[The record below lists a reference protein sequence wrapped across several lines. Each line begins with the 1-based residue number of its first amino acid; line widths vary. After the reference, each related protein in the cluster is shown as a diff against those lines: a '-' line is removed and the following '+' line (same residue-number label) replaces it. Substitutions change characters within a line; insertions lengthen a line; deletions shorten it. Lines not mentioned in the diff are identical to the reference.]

1 MKKFLYFCIG
11 SIAAMIAFILLL
23 PMIGLLFS
31 GLLLAAGLHY
41 YTKSTSLFG
50 KIMSA
55 TVALAGVV
63 SAISNIPAFIGL
75 VSIAIA
81 YFIYKNWN
89 SEKAE
94 VSTNNDPFTNFE
106 REWAKLTK

>member
-11 SIAAMIAFILLL
+11 SIAALTAFILLI
-23 PMIGLLFS
+23 PMVGLLFS

-55 TVALAGVV
+55 TVALAGII
-63 SAISNIPAFIGL
+63 SAVSNIPAFIGL
-75 VSIAIA
+75 IAIVIV
-81 YFIYKNWN
+81 YFVYKNWKD
-89 SEKAE
+89 EKVIISKE
-94 VSTNNDPFTNFE
+94 DDPFTNFE
-106 REWAKLTK
+106 KEWAKIS